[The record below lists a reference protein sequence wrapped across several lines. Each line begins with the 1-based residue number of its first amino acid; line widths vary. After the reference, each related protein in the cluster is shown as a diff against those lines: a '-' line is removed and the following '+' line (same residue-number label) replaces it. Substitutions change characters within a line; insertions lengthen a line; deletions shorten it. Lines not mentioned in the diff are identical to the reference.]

1 MSTQR
6 VRIGGDGGLGGLVST
21 ERIDPATNT
30 ATPLIVARGGPATQ
44 PKGGNTMTKLLIIS
58 VASVSAALALV
69 GAAAADGPV
78 IQTSTL
84 TATNVPWGPTCG
96 NEPIMASFVA
106 DRRIESFYDGSVL
119 VLQRR
124 HNNGSGTFTLPSTGV
139 SVPYEF
145 HTTLAIDFPS
155 QTATVTGHLAVVIPG
170 EGVLYRD
177 AGRLVQDI
185 SQFPPAILSVAGP
198 HGLLDPGA
206 TDTLCAALGA

>member
-1 MSTQR
+1 MR
-6 VRIGGDGGLGGLVST
+6 KLALV
-21 ERIDPATNT
+21 
-30 ATPLIVARGGPATQ
+30 
-44 PKGGNTMTKLLIIS
+44 
-58 VASVSAALALV
+58 AALATLALV
-69 GAAAADGPV
+69 AAAAARADGPV
-78 IQTSTL
+78 ITTQTVTGTSLGPSCGSETTIANF
-84 TATNVPWGPTCG
+84 TA
-96 NEPIMASFVA
+96 A
-106 DRRIESFYDGSVL
+106 RRIESFYDGSVL

-145 HTTLAIDFPS
+145 HTTLTIDFPS
-155 QTATVTGHLAVVIPG
+155 QTATITGHLAVVIPG

-177 AGRLVQDI
+177 AGRVVQDI